1 METKDYVKIFRL
13 DQENFQFN
21 RGEFMNK
28 MGEDLLEVCQRQ
40 QNQSAKYKTFI
51 PEFME
56 GILCNSGSA
65 PKKILVPRNTKKD
78 RGNEK

>member
-28 MGEDLLEVCQRQ
+28 WE
-40 QNQSAKYKTFI
+40 
-51 PEFME
+51 
-56 GILCNSGSA
+56 
-65 PKKILVPRNTKKD
+65 KIY
-78 RGNEK
+78 

>member
-40 QNQSAKYKTFI
+40 Q
-51 PEFME
+51 
-56 GILCNSGSA
+56 
-65 PKKILVPRNTKKD
+65 KINPSTGHIYYSDFKR
-78 RGNEK
+78 

>member
-28 MGEDLLEVCQRQ
+28 MGRRFTRSMPKATKDKPS
-40 QNQSAKYKTFI
+40 NWSH
-51 PEFME
+51 
-56 GILCNSGSA
+56 ILF
-65 PKKILVPRNTKKD
+65 RF
-78 RGNEK
+78 